1 MSEYENPVA
10 EVVESM
16 TTDTPAD
23 DAQAA
28 EVTAEE
34 VIHSLLGGGETAE
47 NAGDGG
53 LAEAREQE
61 ADHKETD
68 DKFSRRMRA
77 ALANQKRQLY
87 AELGGSEEEIREI
100 VRKHRAAELTKENPK
115 ISPEAAQMIVE
126 EREKAQAAQPKGAP
140 DAGIVAQVQSLIDD
154 GWTREE
160 LTAFVKDEIALEQIN
175 VDGVS
180 VRRAAMEFYR
190 RYKGAQEAPKR
201 TENERRR
208 GVPTVRNASTSAAQ
222 GRNQIAEMS
231 DEEFAKFSR
240 RMEEEMLAGRKIRL

>member
-47 NAGDGG
+47 NEGDGG
-53 LAEAREQE
+53 PAEAREQE

-126 EREKAQAAQPKGAP
+126 EREKAQVAQPKGGP

-154 GWTREE
+154 GWSREL
-160 LTAFVKDEIALEQIN
+160 LTEFVKDEIALEQIN
-175 VDGVS
+175 ADGVS
-180 VRRAAMEFYR
+180 VRKAAFAFLTR
-190 RYKGAQEAPKR
+190 RGQAKSQQAQPESEK
-201 TENERRR
+201 RR
-208 GVPTVRNASTSAAQ
+208 GVPTVRTAATSAAQ
-222 GRNQIAEMS
+222 GRNLIEEMS
-231 DEEFAKFSR
+231 DEEYAKFSKR
-240 RMEEEMLAGRKIRL
+240 VESEMLAGKKIRL